1 MRGDESREDS
11 NREREAALE
20 ALAAAPEPLA
30 VAVATADQGG
40 GSVAEADTNDA
51 GDHGDL
57 AGRELPAVS
66 VAIRVRGRR
75 RPREGAQGEPQRD
88 GAADQ
93 EKDVGDDDGAAEV
106 AAIDIWGEEG
116 RQRFREGRELAGAQ
130 EVQEE
135 EEYEDNSEGER
146 NEGWVNEG
154 QRQEH
159 GDHHKVEDLPSRV
172 DLVER

>member
-1 MRGDESREDS
+1 MRGDEPREYSDRK
-11 NREREAALE
+11 RETALE

-30 VAVATADQGG
+30 VAVAAADEGS

-66 VAIRVRGRR
+66 VAVRVRGRR

-88 GAADQ
+88 GATDQ

-106 AAIDIWGEEG
+106 AAIDIGGEE
-116 RQRFREGRELAGAQ
+116 RR
-130 EVQEE
+130 
-135 EEYEDNSEGER
+135 
-146 NEGWVNEG
+146 
-154 QRQEH
+154 
-159 GDHHKVEDLPSRV
+159 
-172 DLVER
+172 